1 MHNVV
6 KVGNVIVS
14 NPEISTGAKAL
25 CFYFLFNPDSNWMEA
40 TQGLGINKETFFKY
54 VRELS
59 DYGYLRIEHYDQKGA
74 VGDTWGRFRCA
85 KGTPEPSPC
94 VHVSMCLWR
103 AGQGLCKKP
112 VISEL
117 SV

>member
-74 VGDTWGRFRCA
+74 VGDTWGRQ
-85 KGTPEPSPC
+85 T
-94 VHVSMCLWR
+94 V
-103 AGQGLCKKP
+103 
-112 VISEL
+112 
-117 SV
+117 